1 MRISDWSSDLCSSDL
16 DLKRFVKYLLLAV
29 RRDRQEGE
37 AQAMS
42 SGLPPRAALSAIIN
56 ELGDRAGPVVLILD
70 DLHHAFNEAVGH
82 FLESLVRLAPPNCPF
97 LFASRDYPRLDPPV
111 LAPAEQLLELV
122 AGDLAYSAQDGA

>member
-1 MRISDWSSDLCSSDL
+1 MRISDWSSDVCSSDL

-70 DLHHAFNEAVGH
+70 DPHHAFNEAVGH
-82 FLESLVRLAPPNCPF
+82 FLESLVRLAPPNCHF
-97 LFASRDYPRLDPPV
+97 LFASRDYPWLGQSVDRKSTRLN
-111 LAPAEQLLELV
+111 
-122 AGDLAYSAQDGA
+122 SSH